1 MKQNRVTHIN
11 RELQNSI
18 HDTKRRLG
26 QRPSPDFVS
35 LRQHVSVSFEFFP
48 PASIEMERKLW
59 SCVAQ
64 LAPLSPRFVSI
75 TYGAGGSTRQ
85 RTHATVERILAET
98 SLTPA
103 AHLTCVG
110 TTRDDADEVV
120 QRYWD
125 SGVRHLVALRG
136 DSADPGRP
144 FAPHPQ
150 GYQTAVQLVAGIRK
164 IADFDISVGAYP
176 EVHPDAKSQEADLD
190 NLKRKLDAGANRA
203 ITQYFFD
210 VDDFFRFLDRARDV
224 GISAPIVPG
233 ILPVTNFEKVVEFSK
248 KCGTTIPVWMQDL
261 FAGLDDAPEIR
272 QMIAATVAI
281 EQCRLLLEKGI
292 SEFHFY
298 TLNRAELTRAI
309 CHALGLRDYREDSLC
324 QLKVPGQ

>member
-1 MKQNRVTHIN
+1 MKKNRVTRIS

-18 HDTKRRLG
+18 HATNRRLG
-26 QRPSPDFVS
+26 QRPFPDFIS
-35 LRQHVSVSFEFFP
+35 LRQQVSVSFELFP
-48 PASIEMERKLW
+48 PASIEMERRLW
-59 SCVAQ
+59 SCIAQ
-64 LAPLSPRFVSI
+64 LAPLSPHFVSI

-85 RTHATVERILAET
+85 RTHTTVEKILTET
-98 SLTPA
+98 PLTPA

-110 TTRDDADEVV
+110 TTRDELDEVV

-144 FAPHPQ
+144 FASHPQ

-210 VDDFFRFLDRARDV
+210 VDDFFRFLDRAQNV

-233 ILPVTNFEKVVEFSK
+233 ILPVTNFATVVEFSK

-272 QMIAATVAI
+272 QLIAATVAI
-281 EQCRLLLEKGI
+281 EQCRLLLEQGV

-324 QLKVPGQ
+324 ELNVPGR